1 MPLHPRKRSKSVR
14 LALMGAAAGA
24 ALTTSGCGQDVQR
37 NRYASMEDCIAD
49 YSVAQC
55 HADYPLGMNGSMF
68 RGGRGLYVF
77 GPWYRPDVNDPNDAG
92 PGRYGRR
99 TGTGIGFSSSGGA
112 AAGSHG
118 PTSVEAG
125 HRGGFGGHGVS
136 ARS

>member
-1 MPLHPRKRSKSVR
+1 MTPHPRKRSKSVR

-37 NRYASMEDCIAD
+37 NRYATMEDCVAD
-49 YSVAQC
+49 YSSAQC

-68 RGGRGLYVF
+68 RSGRGLYVY
-77 GPWYRPDVNDPNDAG
+77 GPWYQPDASDSNDPGA
-92 PGRYGRR
+92 GRYGRR
-99 TGTGIGFSSSGGA
+99 VGFSSSGA
-112 AAGSHG
+112 ASPAGSHG
-118 PTSVEAG
+118 PASVEAG